1 MFSYNDYYSLIECPL
16 FKSVCTIVSF
26 FFGIKSTKQDSYLI
40 CFEVVLGASQVIL
53 IASSNLCTTMEQ
65 LVHKTY
71 VQIDNSILQLNNI
84 HRCNVSNLYYIP
96 QQAARGHAFHTR
108 VTGC

>member
-1 MFSYNDYYSLIECPL
+1 MSV
-16 FKSVCTIVSF
+16 FKFVCTIVL
-26 FFGIKSTKQDSYLI
+26 FGIKSTKQDPYLI
-40 CFEVVLGASQVIL
+40 CFEVVLCVSQVIL

-84 HRCNVSNLYYIP
+84 HID
-96 QQAARGHAFHTR
+96 
-108 VTGC
+108 VTYQTYTI

>member
-1 MFSYNDYYSLIECPL
+1 MIITLSLSVRFLNRFAPL
-16 FKSVCTIVSF
+16 YL

-84 HRCNVSNLYYIP
+84 HRCNVSNLYYI
-96 QQAARGHAFHTR
+96 ATYVVSLFL
-108 VTGC
+108 